1 MSEDFAPGWQPEVDV
16 PLVATVTAISEREGK
31 YGPYKIYATEKDDGS
46 AVAVHAFHSV
56 LEQDLADVQVGDGIE
71 VTYLGKRPT
80 KSGDKTFHAYRVV
93 VS

>member
-1 MSEDFAPGWQPEVDV
+1 
-16 PLVATVTAISEREGK
+16 
-31 YGPYKIYATEKDDGS
+31 
-46 AVAVHAFHSV
+46 V